1 MPEAFSQSGD
11 SKLDDDPVLRI
22 LLSGRAKTAEEA
34 EDLYLDESLPE
45 VYRLLARGLPP
56 DELMKHPLMQML
68 CYRGSRGWED
78 S

>member
-1 MPEAFSQSGD
+1 MPENIPQVGD
-11 SKLDDDPVLRI
+11 PRLDDDPIVQI
-22 LLSGRAKTAEEA
+22 LLSGRAKTAEQA

-56 DELMKHPLMQML
+56 DELMQQPLMQML
-68 CYRGSRGWED
+68 YYRGSRGWED